1 MQQTKYDYNALKLEY
16 FKSEIDEIKSFRL
29 DKGLTY
35 SSRTREMTKWRWQ
48 EKQKRKDAIVEKA
61 LERQKNELAKKLEIP
76 VEDLFK
82 TKKQAIELMKYKLN
96 QYTKRWTK
104 RKKTATMTMFQS
116 TWKILK
122 KFERLQKWNCE
133 NRRLLQRMNEKQHLK
148 QIDRWLQLSVR
159 KKTTMKK
166 KMTMNNRLFFYLDFL
181 IRCIIIMRGFNNIL
195 MKWNVVQKL
204 RKKLIWICWLRCFDW
219 KDKHSSM
226 NVGKRK
232 LTCPMNYKLRFISKT
247 N

>member
-16 FKSEIDEIKSFRL
+16 FKSEIDEIKSFRI

-96 QYTKRWTK
+96 QYAKKVNKAKEDGDDDDVIINMKDLEKIRKVAKVELGEPTIVAKNEWT
-104 RKKTATMTMFQS
+104 
-116 TWKILK
+116 
-122 KFERLQKWNCE
+122 
-133 NRRLLQRMNEKQHLK
+133 
-148 QIDRWLQLSVR
+148 
-159 KKTTMKK
+159 TT
-166 KMTMNNRLFFYLDFL
+166 L
-181 IRCIIIMRGFNNIL
+181 
-195 MKWNVVQKL
+195 
-204 RKKLIWICWLRCFDW
+204 
-219 KDKHSSM
+219 
-226 NVGKRK
+226 
-232 LTCPMNYKLRFISKT
+232 KT
-247 N
+247 NWPLVEIIRSDEKEEIQDESEEDDE